1 MKQKE
6 AWERNE
12 NSKGRMERRL
22 QMLELNIQ
30 GTWETF
36 ESYFLR

>member
-22 QMLELNIQ
+22 QMLELEYTGHLGNV
-30 GTWETF
+30 
-36 ESYFLR
+36 